1 MLGAKAGEMA
11 HPIYDVGVTRL
22 GGEETTLDEHRGKV
36 LLIVNTASK
45 CGLTPQYEGLEAL
58 YREHRDA
65 GLVVLGFP
73 CNQFAGQEPGT
84 EEEIASFCSTRFDVS
99 FPMYGKLSVNGS
111 GAHPLYQHLKSEKTG
126 ILGSAIKWNFTKFLV
141 NREGEVVDRFAPK
154 TEPAALA
161 EKVTALL

>member
-1 MLGAKAGEMA
+1 MT
-11 HPIYDVGVTRL
+11 HPIYDVDVTKL
-22 GGEETTLDEHRGKV
+22 GGEETTLEEHRGKV

-58 YREHRDA
+58 YREHREA

-84 EEEIASFCSTRFDVS
+84 DEEIASFCSTRFDVS

-111 GAHPLYQHLKSEKTG
+111 DTHPLYQHLKAEQTG
-126 ILGSAIKWNFTKFLV
+126 LLGSAIKWNFTKFLV
-141 NREGEVVDRFAPK
+141 NRQGEVVERFGPK
-154 TEPAALA
+154 TTPATFA
-161 EKVTALL
+161 EKVAALL